1 MPRPPIVK
9 LKQVLRPESQPRG
22 GLAVVARAHKCCRSD
37 VSILF
42 FPNLAVANLYRRFWC
57 CSLCWDMEQS
67 ATYVALLE
75 HVKPA
80 WLRAIRPL
88 PPGWLIAPATGE
100 VFKGNEHCHQ
110 RVQSMILTECRE

>member
-1 MPRPPIVK
+1 
-9 LKQVLRPESQPRG
+9 
-22 GLAVVARAHKCCRSD
+22 
-37 VSILF
+37 
-42 FPNLAVANLYRRFWC
+42 
-57 CSLCWDMEQS
+57 MEQS

-100 VFKGNEHCHQ
+100 VFKGNEDCHQ
-110 RVQSMILTECRE
+110 RLQSMILTLNVANRPRSVGILNARIAL